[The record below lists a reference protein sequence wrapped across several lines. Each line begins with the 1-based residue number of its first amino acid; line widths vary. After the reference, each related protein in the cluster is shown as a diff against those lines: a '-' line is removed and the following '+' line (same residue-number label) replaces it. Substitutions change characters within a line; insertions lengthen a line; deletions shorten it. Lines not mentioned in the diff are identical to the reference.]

1 MPTNWNDAVPSMKN
15 MDVQRAVRDIG
26 ERTLECIPGRFAR
39 LLYLASTRD
48 YSTGRYYHDGL
59 AFKFTSEAAQLA
71 IEIVHREAFEVL
83 VYSSLEVFVK
93 ELELFIQ
100 STHVEPKQVLETW
113 KKFQPYHVLIPYECD
128 SVASELFYSNVRIAL
143 AVLGDRLA
151 GKAPIRQ
158 SALQSQ

>member
-1 MPTNWNDAVPSMKN
+1 MPSNWDNAVPGMKSL
-15 MDVQRAVRDIG
+15 DVQRAVRDMK
-26 ERTLECIPGRFAR
+26 ERTLEFIPGQFAR
-39 LLYLASTRD
+39 LVYLASTRD

-83 VYSSLEVFVK
+83 VYSPLEVFVK
-93 ELELFIQ
+93 ELEVFIN

-113 KKFQPYHVLIPYECD
+113 KKFQPYHVVIPHECD

-143 AVLGDRLA
+143 AVLGERLA
-151 GKAPIRQ
+151 GMTPSRQ
-158 SALQSQ
+158 SALQPQ